1 MRSTR
6 TCQQEVQAVTLGV
19 LALALNWLQPMYHSK
34 RACVGFFFSVGVP
47 VSKFTFNW
55 ETEPVPF
62 LAAASIGSCFIV
74 TVTLLRL
81 YLGWSFVGNRLLSA
95 TVEYEGAQALHLA
108 AF

>member
-1 MRSTR
+1 MPTAQHL
-6 TCQQEVQAVTLGV
+6 CA
-19 LALALNWLQPMYHSK
+19 
-34 RACVGFFFSVGVP
+34 GFFLLVGVP

-55 ETEPVPF
+55 DTEPVPF

-95 TVEYEGAQALHLA
+95 TVEYEGAWPCSAPSGAYRVWPRCA
-108 AF
+108 AHTGLVNAVLQ